1 MENRVYEVEI
11 EVADRSA
18 LRSPSERFRIA
29 KFYRPGRWSQAQ
41 ILEEHEFLFDL
52 LEHEIPVVAPLR
64 FADGTTLNKVPDCD
78 IWFALFAK
86 AGGRCPDE
94 FSDEQLE
101 RLGRLLGRMHNVG
114 VSKKAEHRLR
124 LDPTT
129 YGLENLQYLLQE
141 KRIPLEIT
149 TDYQT
154 VVEQICKIT
163 QPWFQQTA
171 MQRIHGDCHIGNILW
186 TGDGPF
192 LVDFDDMV
200 VGPCVQ
206 DLWLVLPGRPSTD
219 PFAKQ
224 QLETLLSAYE
234 VMRPFDRTSLKLIEP
249 LRALRFI
256 HFSAWIAR
264 RWQDPAFPRAFPQFA
279 ERDYWH
285 KQLFDLK
292 EQLQLIQ
299 QGV

>member
-1 MENRVYEVEI
+1 MTLSSTHNAIPATRYFYELSLEKVMAAVEMSGLRCNGRCLPLNSMENRVYEVEI

-129 YGLENLQYLLQE
+129 YS
-141 KRIPLEIT
+141 LEI
-149 TDYQT
+149 
-154 VVEQICKIT
+154 
-163 QPWFQQTA
+163 
-171 MQRIHGDCHIGNILW
+171 
-186 TGDGPF
+186 
-192 LVDFDDMV
+192 
-200 VGPCVQ
+200 
-206 DLWLVLPGRPSTD
+206 GR
-219 PFAKQ
+219 AH
-224 QLETLLSAYE
+224 
-234 VMRPFDRTSLKLIEP
+234 V
-249 LRALRFI
+249 
-256 HFSAWIAR
+256 
-264 RWQDPAFPRAFPQFA
+264 
-279 ERDYWH
+279 
-285 KQLFDLK
+285 
-292 EQLQLIQ
+292 
-299 QGV
+299 